1 MILIFD
7 THLNEDSLDKSLLT
21 IVLKP
26 LDRKHNKNNT
36 SEMSLNKMI
45 EENEKEQSEV
55 NKNVS
60 LEG

>member
-7 THLNEDSLDKSLLT
+7 TRLNKNSLDECLIT

-26 LDRKHNKNNT
+26 LDRKHNKNDT
-36 SEMSLNKMI
+36 SEMSLNKI
-45 EENEKEQSEV
+45 EENEQEHSEV

-60 LEG
+60 

>member
-7 THLNEDSLDKSLLT
+7 THLNENSLDKSLLT

-36 SEMSLNKMI
+36 SEMSLNKI
-45 EENEKEQSEV
+45 EENEKEHSEV